1 MTVTAQTPARYF
13 EPGSLGFNISY
24 SFLCPTEA
32 DMEVIQNGSTLV
44 LNVDYT
50 MTGEGNPAGGVVTL
64 TSQYGPFDKISLRRK
79 SQLKRDTDYPD
90 NGDLL
95 AATLDADI
103 DNPVLILQEIN
114 EKADRAFKTD
124 GFTLPAITGSR
135 TDGTALLSLINIL
148 VAYGMATDS
157 STA

>member
-13 EPGSLGFNISY
+13 TAGGLGFNISY

-32 DMEVIQNGSTLV
+32 DMEVIQDGTTLT

-50 MTGEGNPAGGVVTL
+50 MTGEGNPSGGIVTL
-64 TSQYGPFDKISLRRK
+64 TSQYGPLDRISLRRK
-79 SQLKRDTDYPD
+79 SQLKRDTDYQD

-95 AATLDADI
+95 ATTLDADI

-114 EKADRAFKTD
+114 EKADRAFKAD
-124 GFTLPAITGSR
+124 GFALPEITGSR
-135 TDGTALLSLINIL
+135 TDGTALLSLIDIL